1 VYRADQDEDNLREL
15 YRVDIA
21 TPGISEKI
29 ISPLPEYSPCV
40 TGDVFSFII
49 RDDDQ
54 EIAYR
59 ADQETNEII
68 ELYEV
73 DVDNPGVSTKVNPA
87 IAGNDVFP
95 FQYSAEGSRF
105 LYVADEGAAGGT
117 ELYLVETASLG
128 TSTRISSALVNGGD
142 VIDFRS
148 PK

>member
-1 VYRADQDEDNLREL
+1 
-15 YRVDIA
+15 
-21 TPGISEKI
+21 
-29 ISPLPEYSPCV
+29 
-40 TGDVFSFII
+40 
-49 RDDDQ
+49 
-54 EIAYR
+54 
-59 ADQETNEII
+59 
-68 ELYEV
+68 
-73 DVDNPGVSTKVNPA
+73 
-87 IAGNDVFP
+87 VFP